1 MTPNTITR
9 SVRPVP
15 ATIVT
20 GFLGAGKT
28 TLLNHILRQPHGRR
42 LALIINEVS
51 NVSIDDQLIE
61 RCDEEILLLANG
73 CICCTVRKDLVDSI
87 RRLLQ
92 RGGFDYL
99 LIETTGLA
107 SPGPI
112 AQTFLNIPALSPYV
126 RLDGIVTMVD
136 LEHIE
141 KQLTEVPVCSEQIA
155 LADFIVTNK
164 IDLVDATTQVRI
176 DNRIRHLNPRAT
188 LLRSAHAIVPP
199 AAIIDVEAFDVDRL
213 DNLSRHAAHEP
224 SDGHAHDLMQ
234 HVSLT
239 VGGLFDA
246 YRLQAF
252 LQNLSTRARV
262 YRSKGILAVAGS
274 RRRAVFHG
282 VCGRFTIYWDRPW
295 RNDETRESRLVF
307 IGRNLDDEHIRRQ
320 LQSCVLS
327 QLRTAPLQAPVGKR
341 APGMSHPIP
350 ETGLI
355 PSL

>member
-1 MTPNTITR
+1 MPQNTAARVTG
-9 SVRPVP
+9 PVP

-28 TLLNHILRQPHGRR
+28 TMLNHILKHPQGRR
-42 LALIINEVS
+42 YALIINEVS
-51 NVSIDDQLIE
+51 DVGIDDQLIE
-61 RCDEEILLLANG
+61 RCDEEIVLLANG
-73 CICCTVRKDLVDSI
+73 CICCTVRKDLVESI

-112 AQTFLNIPALSPYV
+112 AETFLNIPALSPHV

-136 LEHIE
+136 LEHFE
-141 KQLTEVPVCSEQIA
+141 KHLSEVPVCREQIA

-164 IDLVDATTQVRI
+164 TDLVDAASVARVDQLLR
-176 DNRIRHLNPRAT
+176 RLNPRASV
-188 LLRSAHAIVPP
+188 LRSAHAIVDP
-199 AAIIDVEAFDVDRL
+199 ATIMDVAAFDVDKLEDLRA
-213 DNLSRHAAHEP
+213 HTAHED
-224 SDGHAHDLMQ
+224 SSHQHDLMQ
-234 HVSLT
+234 HVSLRLP
-239 VGGLFDA
+239 GLFEA

-252 LQNLSTRARV
+252 LQELSGRARV
-262 YRSKGILAVAGS
+262 YRSKGILAIAGS

-295 RNDETRESRLVF
+295 RADEIRESRLVF
-307 IGRNLDDEHIRRQ
+307 IGRDLDEEEIRRR

-327 QLRTAPLQAPVGKR
+327 QLGPRAATAGSDGVPRV
-341 APGMSHPIP
+341 S
-350 ETGLI
+350 
-355 PSL
+355 

>member
-1 MTPNTITR
+1 MLQNTAARVTG
-9 SVRPVP
+9 PVP

-28 TLLNHILRQPHGRR
+28 TMLNHILKHPQGRR
-42 LALIINEVS
+42 FALIINEVS
-51 NVSIDDQLIE
+51 DVGIDDQLIE
-61 RCDEEILLLANG
+61 RCDEEIVLLANG
-73 CICCTVRKDLVDSI
+73 CICCTVRKDLVESI

-112 AQTFLNIPALSPYV
+112 AETFLNIPALSPHV

-136 LEHIE
+136 LEHFE
-141 KQLTEVPVCSEQIA
+141 KHLSEVPVCREQIA

-164 IDLVDATTQVRI
+164 TDLVDAASVARVDQLLR
-176 DNRIRHLNPRAT
+176 RLNPRASV
-188 LLRSAHAIVPP
+188 LRSAHAIVDP
-199 AAIIDVEAFDVDRL
+199 AAIMDVAAFDVDKLEDLRA
-213 DNLSRHAAHEP
+213 HTAHED
-224 SDGHAHDLMQ
+224 SSHQHDLMQ
-234 HVSLT
+234 HVSLRLP
-239 VGGLFDA
+239 GLFEA

-252 LQNLSTRARV
+252 LQELSGRARV
-262 YRSKGILAVAGS
+262 YRSKGILAIAGS

-295 RNDETRESRLVF
+295 RADEIRESRLVF
-307 IGRNLDDEHIRRQ
+307 IGRELDDEEIRRR

-327 QLRTAPLQAPVGKR
+327 QLGPRAAAVGSDGVPR
-341 APGMSHPIP
+341 VS
-350 ETGLI
+350 
-355 PSL
+355 